1 MTASSHPRGSPRRA
15 GLATILGASL
25 LALAACT
32 DQGPE
37 FNLTNVTGKMPDLKF
52 RLADARGETRTAA
65 DLRGQAVLMYFGYT
79 HCPDACPMTLGRVKT
94 ALAKLPDKLAEQTT
108 VVFVTV
114 DPTRDTPERLRSY
127 LANFHLPNAV
137 GLIGKGEGFKRL
149 KERYHV
155 YSKLLKDGPDD
166 TTYEVNHPS
175 QVYVFGPDGRARLLA
190 SLSGRNPDSP
200 EALAEDLKKLL

>member
-1 MTASSHPRGSPRRA
+1 MTVSKPYRLALLA
-15 GLATILGASL
+15 GLL
-25 LALAACT
+25 LTLVGCG
-32 DQGPE
+32 QGEQPQ

-52 RLADARGETRTAA
+52 RLADARGGTRTAA

-114 DPTRDTPERLRSY
+114 DPARDTPERLRAY

-137 GLIGKGEGFKRL
+137 GLIGKGEAFKRL

-155 YSKLLKDGPDD
+155 YSKLLKDDPDD
-166 TTYEVNHPS
+166 TAYEVNHPS
-175 QVYVFGPDGRARLLA
+175 QVYIFGPDGRARLLA
-190 SLSGRNPDSP
+190 RLSGGNPASP